1 MVGAKRRVSSIKTN
15 VAVLGASGSIG
26 SGTLDVLRQLG
37 GEWRLSAL
45 SVHRQVEQLATL
57 ATEFECPLAIATDLE
72 QAAKIA
78 QLNFPAA
85 TKVMLGPDGLLEA
98 AAHPEI
104 GTVVAA
110 MVGAAGLESALV
122 AAQSGKR
129 LALANKEALVV
140 AGDLLTQTIN
150 DGGGELIPIDSEH
163 SAIFQALQAGGEK
176 EVRRIILTASGGP
189 FRTWDKARLAQ
200 ATIQDA
206 LAHPTWQMG
215 RKITIDSATMMN
227 KALEVIEAKWLFGL
241 PPEQIEVVIHPQSV
255 IHSMVEFLDGSV
267 VAQLSPPDMRLPIQY
282 ALTYPDRL
290 ECPCAKMDWTKSQHL
305 GWEPVDLDRYPALQL
320 GWEVASRGGTC
331 GAVLNAANEAA
342 VDRFLSGQIRFTD
355 IVEATRQVLNQHNF
369 SPNPTLEEL
378 MRQDRW
384 ARTEITRWTALR

>member
-1 MVGAKRRVSSIKTN
+1 MSSIKTN

-37 GEWRLSAL
+37 GPWRLAAL
-45 SVHRQVEQLATL
+45 SVHSQVEQLATL
-57 ATEFECPLAIATDLE
+57 AAEFSCPLAIASDPQ
-72 QAAKIA
+72 QAARIT
-78 QLNFPAA
+78 QLKFPAS
-85 TKVMLGPDGLLEA
+85 TRVVVGPQGLLEA
-98 AAHPEI
+98 AANPEI

-110 MVGAAGLESALV
+110 MVGAAGLETALV

-140 AGDLLTQTIN
+140 AGDLLTQTIS

-189 FRTWDKARLAQ
+189 FRTWSKARLAE

-215 RKITIDSATMMN
+215 RKISIDSATMMN
-227 KALEVIEAKWLFGL
+227 KALEVIEAKWLFDL
-241 PPEQIEVVIHPQSV
+241 PPEQIEVVIHPQSI
-255 IHSMVEFLDGSV
+255 IHSMVEFIDGSV
-267 VAQLSPPDMRLPIQY
+267 VVQLSPPDMRLPIQY

-290 ECPCAKMDWTKSQHL
+290 ECPCAKMDWTKPQSL
-305 GWEPVDLDRYPALQL
+305 EWEPVDFDRYPALKL
-320 GWEVASRGGTC
+320 GLEVASRGGTC

-355 IVEATRQVLNQHNF
+355 IVEATRLVLNQHNF